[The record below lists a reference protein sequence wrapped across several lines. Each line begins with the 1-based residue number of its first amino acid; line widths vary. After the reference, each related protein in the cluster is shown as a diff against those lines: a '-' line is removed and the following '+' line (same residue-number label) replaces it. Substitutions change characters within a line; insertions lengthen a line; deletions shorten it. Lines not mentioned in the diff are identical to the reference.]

1 MLVLTFQGDRLDLD
15 VAENPANYTVT
26 FLGADDTFGTAD
38 DLVIPLDADDPSRQS
53 VIANPSSN
61 VDVSSGQ
68 TFATAIRQTVTLAF
82 DQPLPAG
89 SYRVEVSPTVQT
101 RPFNSTEA
109 ARLEADTQFGE
120 HPVVS
125 FVNGQIVEGSVV
137 EVQDLVQP
145 AGALGS
151 FESFEDGTSFL
162 TQLQND
168 LSFLLDNLL
177 KEFGDAE
184 EITPTIL
191 NQITDRFKV
200 AIGSLRERL
209 TSMLIVFLDPV
220 SLDLV
225 DPANNRV
232 TFDLQTNEVERS
244 IPNAFVEVGGNVE
257 IVVVPNANGQFRLNV
272 ADVPAAARGGVVFLG
287 RQSEM
292 VQTFTDELRGGTQSF
307 TFDLRDGPPVPIPT
321 SLTAAAQS
329 VIASGVTAAQL
340 SQLLVAHT
348 LSQLANSNDDDVSV
362 SALEAYLAAQAEISE
377 SEDDEDVESPVVTPL
392 SGTPSGSDAVW
403 AEIIRILGPLLEG
416 GEESSDAEMTP
427 AELLRQLIEK
437 TLEQQKNADGQA
449 GDDGNDVGTPDE
461 AGQGGG
467 ENAPRKAETVDEETD
482 RKVSESRLLEFPP
495 LDEALLQTRLESA
508 SEAQSVDSGVSAAAI
523 PFGLAAGLVM
533 SLARQSDAGDTDRP
547 LVMKPRLR
555 KRVLSRR

>member
-1 MLVLTFQGDRLDLD
+1 M
-15 VAENPANYTVT
+15 
-26 FLGADDTFGTAD
+26 
-38 DLVIPLDADDPSRQS
+38 
-53 VIANPSSN
+53 IANPSSN
-61 VDVSSGQ
+61 VDVSGGQ

-177 KEFGDAE
+177 TEFGDAE

-225 DPANNRV
+225 DPGNNRV

-329 VIASGVTAAQL
+329 AIASGVTAAQL

-348 LSQLANSNDDDVSV
+348 LSQLASSNDDDVSV

-508 SEAQSVDSGVSAAAI
+508 SEAQSFDSGVSAAAI